1 MQLIFTDE
9 RSPSVTQKKGGQACC
24 SYLIILTCDQGH
36 AYLTYQ
42 NGEQLLQLARSLS
55 KIPRCSAL
63 SRKLVLVVVCI
74 CVHEVYSATFCKSD
88 PPCYLLIR
96 CLCPQLCNLF
106 LTLRIDEVY
115 ESATTLSGKMENIS
129 KISALLHFFLRRKSR
144 KIIRALTFLS
154 LLFDVTE
161 SLKRIRM

>member
-1 MQLIFTDE
+1 MQKCNLFLQMSGAQVSLKKRGDRHVVAIWLF
-9 RSPSVTQKKGGQACC
+9 SPVIRVMHIWHTKMGSSSSST
-24 SYLIILTCDQGH
+24 
-36 AYLTYQ
+36 
-42 NGEQLLQLARSLS
+42 LARSLS

-74 CVHEVYSATFCKSD
+74 CVHEVYPTTFCKSD

-115 ESATTLSGKMENIS
+115 ESATTLSGEMENIS
-129 KISALLHFFLRRKSR
+129 KISALLHFFFTSQK
-144 KIIRALTFLS
+144 
-154 LLFDVTE
+154 
-161 SLKRIRM
+161 